1 MHNPIIPP
9 FARIAGVAVI
19 CAVVGVV
26 MACQSPT
33 LSPPEKPQEKQPDAP
48 RPVAAPESHTK
59 ASDVSMPA
67 EVTVEPRRAGQR
79 DPFVFEPD
87 QTPPVTIEERHLPD
101 LASMT
106 LVGIVT
112 GTAVPKAMFTDA
124 SGYGHIIVEGARVAD
139 GRVTDIRDNEVVITL
154 TANHTLHTYEG
165 VEPMDKSRPTRSATH
180 IIRLNGT

>member
-1 MHNPIIPP
+1 LL
-9 FARIAGVAVI
+9 
-19 CAVVGVV
+19 CAAWMVLTPRQGHSEDHL
-26 MACQSPT
+26 QS
-33 LSPPEKPQEKQPDAP
+33 PQEKQPDAP